1 MNNILYYIISYYI
14 ILYYIIGM
22 YTLTVTQTF
31 LCPYYIVILRL
42 VLHNPLWK
50 NAKPQNWN
58 ETTRG

>member
-14 ILYYIIGM
+14 IIGM

-50 NAKPQNWN
+50 KC
-58 ETTRG
+58 